1 MRNLDAYP
9 RLWMEYRCWRQDT
22 RSKDILKGISGHYIC
37 FGPYTNSQRDQY
49 IHMQTKHPGTYNKVV
64 HAHIGSCDRGV
75 QLQQLIAESPWVKNR
90 RLVRRSW
97 TASDSLSHSGRLVWH
112 SRQRIRLHLAELI
125 VILLHL
131 CKDGFDLGE
140 QPWICPPIEP

>member
-1 MRNLDAYP
+1 MPIRGYGWNTDAGDRTP
-9 RLWMEYRCWRQDT
+9 AARIFLRALVDT
-22 RSKDILKGISGHYIC
+22 IYASGL
-37 FGPYTNSQRDQY
+37 TQTARDQY